1 MWWSVMHRDR
11 NFLLIA
17 GLAVVPIAMYWGTVM
32 TMAGLWST
40 EAYRHGYLIPVIS
53 AVLLWRDGPR
63 YASMDF
69 RGSWFGAALMAGLV
83 ALWVVAESTSVQQV
97 EQLSVVLMISA
108 FVLTVLGWKDYQQV
122 WFPLAFLL
130 FAVPIGGS
138 VVPHLMDAT
147 ATIAV
152 GTLQM
157 FGVPAFREGM
167 LITLPGGTFEV
178 VEACSG
184 LNYLNAGIALG
195 VLVAHLMFRVLWKQL
210 SYVLAVI
217 CVFIAVNG
225 LRAFVVMF
233 VGSTSEMRLLVGR
246 DHLFFGWVLFLLA
259 MAVMYWIA
267 EKYSDA
273 RVGHSSATR

>member
-1 MWWSVMHRDR
+1 M
-11 NFLLIA
+11 
-17 GLAVVPIAMYWGTVM
+17 
-32 TMAGLWST
+32 
-40 EAYRHGYLIPVIS
+40 E
-53 AVLLWRDGPR
+53 
-63 YASMDF
+63 F
-69 RGSWFGAALMAGLV
+69 RGSWFGAALLASLV
-83 ALWVVAESTSVQQV
+83 ALWVAAESTSVQQV
-97 EQLSVVLMISA
+97 EQLSVVLMVST

-138 VVPHLMDAT
+138 IVPHLMDAT

-152 GTLQM
+152 GTLQV
-157 FGVPAFREGM
+157 FDVPAVREGM

-195 VLVAHLMFRVLWKQL
+195 VLVAHLMFRVVWKQL

-217 CVFIAVNG
+217 CVFIVVNG

-259 MAVMYWIA
+259 MALMYWIA